1 MISTR
6 LRVALLHA
14 DPSQGELLCHCLTL
28 AGHLCRWH
36 EHASTLVTAVR
47 QGNLDLLV
55 LDWAFP
61 DINGV
66 DLLKY
71 VRGSLQSCVPVVFI
85 GDRASETDIV
95 NALTHGADDW
105 IVKPVRHLE
114 LLARLEA
121 ITRRSEWRPPP
132 PNMINLGA
140 LRFDCQSRTAWRDG
154 RPIRLTAKDFD
165 LSVLLLLH
173 VGRLLSR
180 AEIIASVW
188 GPRAAMSSRTLDT
201 HICRIRHKL
210 ELTPSNGWR
219 LAAVYGHGYRLYRS
233 G

>member
-1 MISTR
+1 
-6 LRVALLHA
+6 
-14 DPSQGELLCHCLTL
+14 
-28 AGHLCRWH
+28 
-36 EHASTLVTAVR
+36 
-47 QGNLDLLV
+47 

-71 VRGSLQSCVPVVFI
+71 VRGSLQSCVPAVFI
-85 GDRASETDIV
+85 GDYASEVDIV

-105 IVKPVRHLE
+105 IVKPVRCLE

-121 ITRRSEWRPPP
+121 ITRRSGLKPQL
-132 PNMINLGA
+132 PNMIDLGA
-140 LRFDCQSRTAWRDG
+140 LRFDRESRTAWRDG
-154 RPIRLTAKDFD
+154 RPIQLTAKDFD
-165 LSVLLLLH
+165 LSVLLLVN

-180 AEIIASVW
+180 KEISASVW
-188 GPRAAMSSRTLDT
+188 GPRAVMSSRTLDT

-219 LAAVYGHGYRLYRS
+219 LAAVYGRGYRLRRS